1 VSVLVISLLIASAIV
16 HAGWNAVVKGS
27 DDRLWSISIITLI
40 GACAAIPFAL
50 VLTPPS
56 PASWPFIVFSSV
68 LQVAYCL
75 FLIRA
80 YRDGDLANVY
90 PIARG
95 SAPLLV
101 TTGAALF
108 AQEVP
113 GVRTLIGILL
123 ISLGILV
130 LTTGSKR
137 ADAKTTMAALMAGG
151 FIASYM
157 VVDGIGVR
165 VGENAL
171 GYAAW
176 QAVVAGILIP
186 LTYVFI
192 RREALPMPRG
202 REGLTALIAGVL
214 STLGYCIAVWAM
226 SLNTMG
232 GVSALRET
240 SILFAALIG
249 VVFLK
254 EELSVQK
261 ILCAVAVTAGVIVI
275 SIG

>member
-1 VSVLVISLLIASAIV
+1 MSVLVVSLLIASAIV
-16 HAGWNAVVKGS
+16 HAGWNALLKLS
-27 DDRLWSISIITLI
+27 DDRLWSISIITLT
-40 GACAAIPFAL
+40 GACAAVPFAL

-56 PASWPFIVFSSV
+56 LQSWPYIFLSSV

-80 YRDGDLANVY
+80 YRHGDLANVY

-95 SAPLLV
+95 SAPLMV
-101 TTGAALF
+101 TLGAALF
-108 AQEVP
+108 AREVP
-113 GVRTLIGILL
+113 GVETLIGILL
-123 ISLGILV
+123 ISLGILI
-130 LTTGSKR
+130 LTSGAQR
-137 ADAKTTMAALMAGG
+137 ADAKTSLAALTAGG

-165 VGENAL
+165 VGTNAL

-176 QAVVAGILIP
+176 QAVIAGILIP
-186 LTYVFI
+186 LAYIII
-192 RREALPMPRG
+192 RRKPLPMPRG
-202 REGLTALIAGVL
+202 RDGLTVLIAGIL

-226 SLNTMG
+226 SLTTMG

-249 VVFLK
+249 VTFLK
-254 EELSVQK
+254 EKVSVQK
-261 ILCAVAVTAGVIVI
+261 ILCAVAVTAGVVI
-275 SIG
+275 ISLG